1 MSLSVV
7 LVDTYFLGAAMN
19 HTMVAFLHA
28 SFLAVSG
35 YVPLSTST
43 CRRRIVAHMREEV
56 FSLGADTASSF
67 LTLGT
72 LYLHMETTVALLKHF
87 VAWVFD
93 VSPAGSVQCTLTV
106 A

>member
-1 MSLSVV
+1 
-7 LVDTYFLGAAMN
+7 
-19 HTMVAFLHA
+19 
-28 SFLAVSG
+28 
-35 YVPLSTST
+35 
-43 CRRRIVAHMREEV
+43 MREEA

-93 VSPAGSVQCTLTV
+93 VSPAGRVQYTLTV
-106 A
+106 ARVCVFPATDGTQCLIMFSGHLCVFS